1 MTKARFEL
9 SAGSADADRGSIV
22 SMAYRAADRRQ
33 EPAGDLTILVVEDSK
48 TYSMALCRRLKDT
61 IGLPLVACRSLNELH
76 EAVTDERAAF
86 TLAVVDLNLPDAPH
100 GEAIDFAVQRGIP
113 TIVHTASFDL
123 ETRNRI
129 MARDVI
135 DYVPKDSEFALD
147 ILMGTV
153 ERALANRRTRILVVD
168 DVAATRKLLARMLKI
183 QQYDV
188 VEAGSGSDALA
199 LLESDPDI
207 RLVVSDYNMPKMD
220 GYELT
225 RRIRR
230 QFPSDRL
237 RVIGVSASNDRMVS
251 VGFLKAGANDF
262 ISMPFIPEE
271 LQCRIANHVETL
283 AQIAQLH
290 NLASRD
296 ALTGLHNRRHF
307 FDQAATLIERER
319 SKKRSSAVAVI
330 DIDDFKRLNDTY
342 GHDFGDQALKTVAR
356 CLAQSVEAN
365 GHLLARIGGEE
376 FVILF
381 PGLDAKAAMRVSDH
395 IRLDVSHETLEF
407 GGHRDG
413 LTVSIGVA
421 EIGESDR
428 IDDALIAADRAL
440 YAAKRNGR
448 NQVSLDDA

>member
-1 MTKARFEL
+1 MGHNATHLRH
-9 SAGSADADRGSIV
+9 
-22 SMAYRAADRRQ
+22 
-33 EPAGDLTILVVEDSK
+33 EPASGDMTILVVEDSK
-48 TYSMALCRRLKDT
+48 TYSVALCRRLKDT

-76 EAVTDERAAF
+76 EAVTDDRSAF

-100 GEAIDFAVQRGIP
+100 GEAVDFAVQRGIP
-113 TIVHTASFDL
+113 TIVHTGSFDL

-153 ERALANRRTRILVVD
+153 ERALANRRIRILVVD
-168 DVAATRKLLARMLKI
+168 DVTATRKLLARMLKI

-188 VEAGSGSDALA
+188 IEAGSGAEALS
-199 LLESDPDI
+199 LLENDKDI

-230 QFPSDRL
+230 QFPSSRL
-237 RVIGVSASNDRMVS
+237 RVIGVSSSNDRMVS

-271 LQCRIANHVETL
+271 LQCRIANNVETL
-283 AQIAQLH
+283 AQIEQLH

-307 FDQAATLIERER
+307 FDQAAALIDKAR
-319 SKKRSSAVAVI
+319 SKKRSSAVAIV
-330 DIDDFKRLNDTY
+330 DIDDFKRLNDTH
-342 GHDFGDQALKTVAR
+342 GHDFGDQALKSVAR
-356 CLAQSVEAN
+356 CLGQSAEAG

-376 FVILF
+376 FAILF
-381 PGLDAKAAMRVSDH
+381 PGLDAKAAMRQSDH
-395 IRLDVSHETLEF
+395 IRLDVSHETLEL
-407 GGHRDG
+407 GAHRDA

-421 EIGESDR
+421 EIGEHGSF
-428 IDDALIAADRAL
+428 DDALIAADRAL

-448 NQVSLDDA
+448 NQVSLDAA

>member
-1 MTKARFEL
+1 M
-9 SAGSADADRGSIV
+9 G
-22 SMAYRAADRRQ
+22 YRAAERRP
-33 EPAGDLTILVVEDSK
+33 EPSMGDLTILVVEDSK
-48 TYSMALCRRLKDT
+48 TYSTALCRRLKDA
-61 IGLPLVACRSLNELH
+61 IGLPIVACRSLNELH
-76 EAVTDERAAF
+76 EAVTDDRAAF

-113 TIVHTASFDL
+113 TIVHTGSFDI

-129 MARDVI
+129 MERDVI

-153 ERALANRRTRILVVD
+153 ERALANRHIRILVVD
-168 DVAATRKLLARMLKI
+168 DVTATRKLLARMLKI

-188 VEAGSGSDALA
+188 VEAGSGSEALS
-199 LLESDPDI
+199 LLEKDEDI

-237 RVIGVSASNDRMVS
+237 RVIGVSSSNDRMVS

-283 AQIAQLH
+283 GQIAQLH

-296 ALTGLHNRRHF
+296 ALTGLFNRRHF
-307 FDQAATLIERER
+307 FDQAEALIDRAR
-319 SKKRSSAVAVI
+319 SKKRSSAVAIV
-330 DIDDFKRLNDTY
+330 DIDDFKRLNDNH
-342 GHDFGDQALKTVAR
+342 GHDFGDQALKRVAR
-356 CLAQSVEAN
+356 CLAQSVEGG

-376 FVILF
+376 FAILF
-381 PGLDAKAAMRVSDH
+381 PGLDAKAAMRQSDH
-395 IRLDVSHETLEF
+395 IRLDVCHEAAELGEQS
-407 GGHRDG
+407 DG

-421 EIGESDR
+421 EIGAEGSF
-428 IDDALIAADRAL
+428 DDALIAADRAL

-448 NQVSLDDA
+448 NRVSLDAA

>member
-1 MTKARFEL
+1 MTYPTSGRH
-9 SAGSADADRGSIV
+9 DAEAV
-22 SMAYRAADRRQ
+22 
-33 EPAGDLTILVVEDSK
+33 AGDRAILVVEDSK
-48 TYSMALCRRLKDT
+48 TYSMALCRRLTDT

-76 EAVTDERAAF
+76 EAVTDDRTAF

-153 ERALANRRTRILVVD
+153 ERALANRHTRILVVD
-168 DVAATRKLLARMLKI
+168 DVAATRKLLTRMLKI

-188 VEAGSGSDALA
+188 LEAGSGAEALS
-199 LLESDPDI
+199 LLEKHQDI

-230 QFPSDRL
+230 QFRSDRL
-237 RVIGVSASNDRMVS
+237 RVIGVSSSNDRMMS

-296 ALTGLHNRRHF
+296 ALTGLYNRRHF
-307 FDQAATLIERER
+307 FEQAGPLIERAR
-319 SKKRSSAVAVI
+319 AKKRGSAVAIV
-330 DIDDFKRLNDTY
+330 DIDDFKRLNDSH
-342 GHDFGDQALKTVAR
+342 GHGFGDQALRSVAR
-356 CLAQSVEAN
+356 CLAQSVESG

-376 FVILF
+376 FAILF
-381 PGLDAKAAMRVSDH
+381 PGLDAKTAMRQSDH
-395 IRLDVSHETLEF
+395 IRLDVSHEPLEL
-407 GGHRDG
+407 GESRHG
-413 LTVSIGVA
+413 LTVSIGIA
-421 EIGESDR
+421 EIGEGGSFDE
-428 IDDALIAADRAL
+428 ALIAVDRAL

-448 NQVSLDDA
+448 NRVSLDTQPCGVDDARA

>member
-1 MTKARFEL
+1 M
-9 SAGSADADRGSIV
+9 G
-22 SMAYRAADRRQ
+22 YRAADRRPGPDTG
-33 EPAGDLTILVVEDSK
+33 ELTILVVEDSK
-48 TYSMALCRRLKDT
+48 TYSTALCRRLSDA
-61 IGLPLVACRSLNELH
+61 IGLPIVACRSLNELH

-113 TIVHTASFDL
+113 TIVHTGSFDI

-168 DVAATRKLLARMLKI
+168 DVAATRKLLARMLKV

-188 VEAGSGSDALA
+188 VEAGSGTEALS
-199 LLESDPDI
+199 LLEKDPDI
-207 RLVVSDYNMPKMD
+207 RLVVSDYNMPKID

-230 QFPSDRL
+230 KYPSDRL
-237 RVIGVSASNDRMVS
+237 RVIGVSSSSDRMVS

-262 ISMPFIPEE
+262 ISMPFVPEE
-271 LQCRIANHVETL
+271 LQCRIANNVETL
-283 AQIAQLH
+283 TQIAQLH

-296 ALTGLHNRRHF
+296 ALTGLYNRRHF
-307 FDQAATLIERER
+307 FDQAEALVARAR
-319 SKKRSSAVAVI
+319 ARQRASAVAII
-330 DIDDFKRLNDTY
+330 DIDDFKRLNDTH
-342 GHDFGDQALKTVAR
+342 GHDFGDQALRSVAR
-356 CLAQSVEAN
+356 CLAQSVE
-365 GHLLARIGGEE
+365 GGDHLLARIGGEE
-376 FVILF
+376 FAILF
-381 PGLDAKAAMRVSDH
+381 PGLDAKAAMRLSDH
-395 IRLDVSHETLEF
+395 IRLDISHETLEF
-407 GGHRDG
+407 GEHRDG
-413 LTVSIGVA
+413 LTISVGVA
-421 EIGESDR
+421 EIGEAGSF
-428 IDDALIAADRAL
+428 DDALIAADKAL

-448 NQVSLDDA
+448 NRVSLDAA